1 MTNSSRNI
9 LIVAA
14 NDPVGSNLLKKM
26 QEYGYRVSMV
36 TDEQAA
42 LDESLRQLPAMIL
55 VERQR
60 FCGQLPGLINTLWRN
75 PAVKPV
81 PVVTFTDPQV
91 QCCDEEWALDLES
104 GFDACLCNMTL
115 RQIVAHARA
124 ILRTVEHSKASREVL
139 EVDHVRMD
147 LARHEFRVEGTL
159 VEMTPREFL
168 IMKEFMKTPRRVLS
182 RQELL
187 NRVWGED
194 YAMEEHVLDVHIH
207 SLRQKIERD
216 PSRPTLIVTVR
227 GVGYKLHVGRGEGG
241 PATLS
246 PETAMP
252 PSSPTAT
259 PAAGYASGKNRTK
272 IELRYRGHSN

>member
-1 MTNSSRNI
+1 MTNASHSI

-14 NDPVGSNLLKKM
+14 NDTLGSNLLKRM

-42 LDESLRQLPAMIL
+42 LDESLRQLPTMIL

-60 FCGQLPGLINTLWRN
+60 FCGQLPAVIERLWRN
-75 PAVKPV
+75 PAIRLV
-81 PVVTFTDPQV
+81 PVVTFADPQV
-91 QCCDEEWALDLES
+91 QCGEEEWAVDLES

-115 RQIVAHARA
+115 RQIVAHVRA
-124 ILRTVEHSKASREVL
+124 ILRTVQHSKASREVL

-147 LARHEFRVEGTL
+147 LARHELRVEGTL
-159 VEMTPREFL
+159 VELTPREFL
-168 IMKEFMKTPRRVLS
+168 IMKEFMKTPGHVLS

-207 SLRQKIERD
+207 SLRQKIKRD
-216 PSRPTLIVTVR
+216 SSKPALIVTVR
-227 GVGYKLHVGRGEGG
+227 GVGYKLHVGRGEGV
-241 PATLS
+241 PATLL
-246 PETAMP
+246 PESAVP
-252 PSSPTAT
+252 PSSAMAT
-259 PAAGYASGKNRTK
+259 RATGYTVAKK
-272 IELRYRGHSN
+272 